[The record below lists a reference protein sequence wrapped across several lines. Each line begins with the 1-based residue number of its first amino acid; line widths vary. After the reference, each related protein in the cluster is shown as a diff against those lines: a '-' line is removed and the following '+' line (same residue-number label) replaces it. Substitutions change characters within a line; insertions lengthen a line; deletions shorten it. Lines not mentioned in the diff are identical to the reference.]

1 MDKQYL
7 RFLCEAFLLL
17 HSQSALTNAG
27 SSKNE
32 KKLKTK
38 PKKKRRGPAVAES
51 EK

>member
-17 HSQSALTNAG
+17 HSQSALTNAD
-27 SSKNE
+27 SSENE

-38 PKKKRRGPAVAES
+38 PKKKRRGHSAAES
-51 EK
+51 DK